1 MTLLEAKQALARM
14 LDIDYTNIS
23 LNDVFS
29 DTDLLEYINEGC
41 KQAWSL
47 ARWSFSEASKTWTLV
62 TQDVTDGYVNL
73 PEDIMPSSI
82 FSVWIDGEEAERRD
96 LISLRRY
103 LEANPSGTK
112 LIFAIYKNNLY
123 FNTNSISDGVVVDA
137 YGKKRFVPFTSA
149 SATTDLLPFSTGADL
164 FEDSGNNAIVRL
176 AYAEA
181 LGSEKKKNYA
191 QAEVERKKAFA
202 ILTPLAEETKED
214 RANEQL
220 ESKPMF
226 DVPDFF
232 GGENQ
237 SSNIGMA

>member
-47 ARWSFSEASKTWTLV
+47 ARWSFTEASKTWTLV

-96 LISLRRY
+96 IVSLRRY
-103 LEANPSGTK
+103 LQANPTGTK

-123 FNTNSISDGVVVDA
+123 FNANTISAGVIVDA
-137 YGKKRFVPFTSA
+137 YGKKRFVPFTSS
-149 SATTDLLPFSTGADL
+149 SATSDLLPFSIGADQ
-164 FEDSGNNAIVRL
+164 FEDAGNNATVRL

-191 QAEVERKKAFA
+191 QAEVERKKAMA

>member
-1 MTLLEAKQALARM
+1 M

-47 ARWSFSEASKTWTLV
+47 ARWSFSESSKTWTLV
-62 TQDVTDGYVNL
+62 SQDVTDGYINI

-82 FSVWIDGEEAERRD
+82 FSVWIAEQEADRRD
-96 LISLRRY
+96 LVSLRRY
-103 LEANPSGTK
+103 LQLNPNGTK
-112 LIFAIYKNNLY
+112 LIYAIYKNNLY
-123 FNTNSISDGVVVDA
+123 FNPNSIAVGDVIDA
-137 YGKKRFVPFTSA
+137 YGKKRFTPFTS
-149 SATTDLLPFSTGADL
+149 SSNSGELLPFSLGADQ

-191 QAEVERKKAFA
+191 QAEVERKKAMA

>member
-1 MTLLEAKQALARM
+1 M

-41 KQAWSL
+41 KQAWSM
-47 ARWSFSEASKTWTLV
+47 ARWTFSQQIKTWTLV
-62 TQDVTDGYVNL
+62 TQDITDGYMNI
-73 PEDIMPSSI
+73 PEDIMPPSI
-82 FSVWIDGEEAERRD
+82 FSVWINGVEADRKD
-96 LISLRRY
+96 VVSLRRY
-103 LEANPSGTK
+103 LAENPSGTN
-112 LIFAIYKNNLY
+112 LYVAIYKNNLY
-123 FNTNSISDGVVVDA
+123 FNTYSVSAGQVIDIYA
-137 YGKKRFVPFTSA
+137 KKRFAPFTA
-149 SATTDLLPFSTGADL
+149 SSSSGELLPFSLGADG

-191 QAEVERKKAFA
+191 QAEVERKKAMA

-214 RANEQL
+214 TANEQMV
-220 ESKPMF
+220 SKPML

-232 GGENQ
+232 AGENQ
-237 SSNIGMA
+237 GSSIGMA

>member
-47 ARWSFSEASKTWTLV
+47 ARWSFTEASKTWTLV
-62 TQDVTDGYVNL
+62 DQDVTDGYVNL

-96 LISLRRY
+96 IVSLRRY
-103 LEANPSGTK
+103 LQANPTGTK

-123 FNTNSISDGVVVDA
+123 FNANTISAGVVVDA
-137 YGKKRFVPFTSA
+137 YGKKRFVPFTS
-149 SATTDLLPFSTGADL
+149 SSNTGDLLPFSIGADQ
-164 FEDSGNNAIVRL
+164 FEDAGNNATVRL

-191 QAEVERKKAFA
+191 QAEVERKKAMA

>member
-47 ARWSFSEASKTWTLV
+47 ARWSFTEASKTWTLV
-62 TQDVTDGYVNL
+62 AQDVTDGYVNI

-82 FSVWIDGEEAERRD
+82 FSVWIDGEEVDRRD
-96 LISLRRY
+96 VISLRRY
-103 LEANPSGTK
+103 LQVNPTGTK
-112 LIFAIYKNNLY
+112 LICAIYKMNLY
-123 FNTNSISDGVVVDA
+123 FNSNTISTGIVVDA
-137 YGKKRFVPFTSA
+137 YGKKRFVPFTSS
-149 SATTDLLPFSTGADL
+149 SATSDLLPFSVGADQ
-164 FEDSGNNAIVRL
+164 FEDAGNNAIIRL

-191 QAEVERKKAFA
+191 QAKVEREKAFA
-202 ILTPLAEETKED
+202 ILTPLAESTKDD
-214 RANEQL
+214 RANEQM
-220 ESKPMF
+220 ESKPML

-232 GGENQ
+232 GGENV
-237 SSNIGMA
+237 SSNIGQA

>member
-47 ARWSFSEASKTWTLV
+47 ARWSFTEASKTWTLV
-62 TQDVTDGYVNL
+62 DQDVTDGYVNL

-96 LISLRRY
+96 IVSLRRY
-103 LEANPSGTK
+103 LQANPTGTK

-123 FNTNSISDGVVVDA
+123 FNANTISAGVVVDA
-137 YGKKRFVPFTSA
+137 YGKKRFVPFTS
-149 SATTDLLPFSTGADL
+149 SSNTGDLLPFSIGADL
-164 FEDSGNNAIVRL
+164 FEDSGNNATVRL

-191 QAEVERKKAFA
+191 QAEVERKKAMA